1 LNSEASQSTPIPR
14 LDFLFRLLWLF
25 IIAVSM
31 YDAYLVLKLRDVI
44 NTTER
49 NPLGLAL
56 LELAGGNVWLFLL
69 AKVSGTVLACMLL
82 LVLFKNDRKVGLV
95 VASVIAV
102 LQFAL
107 LLFLQFS

>member
-1 LNSEASQSTPIPR
+1 MPS
-14 LDFLFRLLWLF
+14 LDFLFRLTWLF

-49 NPLGLAL
+49 NPLGLTL

-69 AKVSGTVLACMLL
+69 AKVSGTILACMLL
-82 LVLFKNDRKVGLV
+82 LMLFKSDRHVGLAI
-95 VASVIAV
+95 ASAMAV
-102 LQFAL
+102 LQLAL
-107 LLFLQFS
+107 LLFLEFA